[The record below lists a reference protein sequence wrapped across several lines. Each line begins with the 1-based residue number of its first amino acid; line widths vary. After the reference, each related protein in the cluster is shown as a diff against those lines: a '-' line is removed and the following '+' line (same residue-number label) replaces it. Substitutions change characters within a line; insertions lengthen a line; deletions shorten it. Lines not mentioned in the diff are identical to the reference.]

1 MLVVH
6 IFYLI
11 FFFLVVSLGWPL
23 FHVPMKNWL
32 FAFPRKNIFA
42 SDKIVHILLS
52 KLVKK

>member
-11 FFFLVVSLGWPL
+11 FFPCRSLGWQL